1 MCISQSKKLICL
13 WYYSFQ
19 ACCTLA
25 SGLVCS
31 ANCSVA
37 TVKRCGRLITQVLTR
52 CRHKGAIESAGVAL
66 STFVKTVTS
75 QSAECNLTCVKD
87 VQLML
92 GQLLTEFLDSLVC
105 GGRKASVTRRSA
117 GLSVLIHRIV
127 ASDMQTGKVSYLCKC
142 VACFG
147 TVVQFSSF

>member
-1 MCISQSKKLICL
+1 MEKINFTYGIIL
-13 WYYSFQ
+13 FQ

-25 SGLVCS
+25 SGLACS

-37 TVKRCGRLITQVLTR
+37 TVKRCGRLITQVLMR

-75 QSAECNLTCVKD
+75 QTAVCNPACDKD

-92 GQLLTEFLDSLVC
+92 EQLLTEFLDSVVC
-105 GGRKASVTRRSA
+105 GVSKASVSRRSA
-117 GLSVLIHRIV
+117 GLSILIHRIV

-142 VACFG
+142 ITCFG
-147 TVVQFSSF
+147 TVIQFSSF